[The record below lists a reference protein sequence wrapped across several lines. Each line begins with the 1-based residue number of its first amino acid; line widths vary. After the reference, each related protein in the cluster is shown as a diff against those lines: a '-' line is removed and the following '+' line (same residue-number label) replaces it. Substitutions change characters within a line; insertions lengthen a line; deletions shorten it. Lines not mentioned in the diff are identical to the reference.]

1 MDSPGDMQAEKE
13 RIFLINFFIFFF
25 YWRRNSSNERGSQWG
40 DGLYASSRCSEGL
53 DGAMAFTA
61 NG

>member
-40 DGLYASSRCSEGL
+40 DGLYASSRCS
-53 DGAMAFTA
+53 
-61 NG
+61 